1 MKKYK
6 YETHAHTSEVSKC
19 SRISAVK
26 LVQLYKEYRY
36 SGVCITDHFLNGNT
50 TVPSELSWSE
60 RIELFCK
67 GYQYA
72 YQEGRR
78 IGIDVFFGWEYS
90 YLGTDL
96 LTYGLDK
103 EWLLNHP
110 EVLSIDIN
118 QYCDLVHKYG
128 GFIVHAHPF
137 REAEYIDMIRLLPRK
152 VDAVEVDNSCRTDFE
167 NKLAEQYAD
176 NYNLLKT
183 AGSDNHRGKL
193 DRFSGLQL
201 SRPLDNVNDMVS
213 SIRKAE
219 AVLFSDC
226 VNL

>member
-1 MKKYK
+1 MKKHK
-6 YETHAHTSEVSKC
+6 YETHSHTSEVSKC

-26 LVQLYKEYRY
+26 LVRFYKEIGY

-50 TVPSELSWSE
+50 TVPSDLSWSE
-60 RIELFCK
+60 RVELFCK

-137 REAEYIDMIRLLPRK
+137 REDYYIDMIRLLPRK
-152 VDAVEVDNSCRTDFE
+152 VDAVEIDNACRPDFE
-167 NKLAEQYAD
+167 NKLANQYAD

-183 AGSDNHRGKL
+183 AGSDNHSGRL
-193 DRFSGLQL
+193 NRFSGLQL

-213 SIRKAE
+213 SIRKTE

-226 VNL
+226 VNF